1 MKKIRIL
8 LCLTILLTGCNA
20 LGSSDADYMKY
31 AESSEEVAAVAGT
44 IVDTAVK
51 KPKETTAPAETLQPE
66 PEKPKLTDE
75 ELNSLENTEKGYG
88 QGKQVDDKNRPLGA
102 LDFNNQYSQYD
113 AYALNENAG
122 KEIYLTFDQGYEN
135 GFTAAILDTL
145 KEKDAKAVFFL
156 TGDYVRSQP
165 ELVQRMID
173 EGHVLGN
180 HGNKHKSLPLCSLE
194 DAEKE
199 LQDCYNLVK
208 EKFGY
213 DMKLQRP
220 PCGTFS
226 EKSLAITQRLGY
238 KTLLWSFAYKDWE
251 VNNQPNPDDAYERI
265 TSSAHD
271 GGIYLLHSVSETNCN
286 ILGKV
291 IDNFKSQGY
300 TLTTPNF

>member
-8 LCLTILLTGCNA
+8 LCLAILLTGCSS

-31 AESSEEVAAVAGT
+31 ADSSEEVAAVAGT

-51 KPKETTAPAETLQPE
+51 KPQETTTAETMPPE

-75 ELNSLENTEKGYG
+75 ELNALENTEKGYG

-180 HGNKHKSLPLCSLE
+180 HGNKHKSLPLCSIE

-213 DMKLQRP
+213 DMKLERP

-238 KTLLWSFAYKDWE
+238 KTVLWSFAYKDWE

-265 TSSAHD
+265 TSCAHD
-271 GGIYLLHSVSETNCN
+271 GAIYLLHSVSETNCN

-300 TLTTPNF
+300 TLTTPNL